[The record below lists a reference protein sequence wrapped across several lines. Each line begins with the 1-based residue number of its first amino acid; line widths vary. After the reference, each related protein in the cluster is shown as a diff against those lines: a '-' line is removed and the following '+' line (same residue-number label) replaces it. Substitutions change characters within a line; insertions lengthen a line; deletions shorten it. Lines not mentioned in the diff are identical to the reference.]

1 MPIKKSGLCKEM
13 DIGKKIKRL
22 RLLNNLTQQE
32 LADRCEL
39 SKGYISQ
46 LEKDIASPSIAT
58 LIDLLQCL
66 GTDLKEFFSQDE
78 DNQIVFT
85 ANDMFEKE
93 NEENKSIV
101 KWLIPNC
108 MKNTMEPIIITLQP
122 GGASKQDEP
131 HDGEEFGFVLEG
143 NVEIHLGSTVYKAK
157 KGNSFYYNTSLPH
170 YISNVGKR
178 PAKIIWV
185 SSPPN
190 F

>member
-1 MPIKKSGLCKEM
+1 MIRMPIKKSGLCKEM

-108 MKNTMEPIIITLQP
+108 MKNTMEPIIITLHP
-122 GGASKQDEP
+122 SRMNLMTEK
-131 HDGEEFGFVLEG
+131 
-143 NVEIHLGSTVYKAK
+143 NLGLYSRGTLK
-157 KGNSFYYNTSLPH
+157 FT
-170 YISNVGKR
+170 
-178 PAKIIWV
+178 
-185 SSPPN
+185 
-190 F
+190 